1 MELDAPR
8 LDFPGI
14 IAQAPGFISFSL
26 QDIRAPLAL
35 LPELGTLGRSCCAVH
50 PQCPGV
56 CWTHSLSWGS
66 LLKAI
71 EASKILSPH
80 ELHGLLALRICRRL
94 LSPASRKSHARTAV
108 FPAVFFFSL
117 TSFFPFPSL
126 PFFRLW
132 GSELYRIASSQGHC
146 SQLTR
151 EEWAGRSALPMSQE
165 DVISSRL
172 AEHTSSRLAE
182 HTMSVIPIFPFLLSQ
197 PALISPHAAQCQ
209 NGTVPLQAVKPCAL
223 RSFNV
228 KTRKVGNFG
237 ETEVKTRSCG
247 RQNYFSS
254 LLPPNLNPA

>member
-94 LSPASRKSHARTAV
+94 LSPASMKSHARTAV

-117 TSFFPFPSL
+117 TSFFSFPFPTLFQTVGLRVIQDCKL
-126 PFFRLW
+126 PRALQSAHERGVGW
-132 GSELYRIASSQGHC
+132 QECPSHESGGC
-146 SQLTR
+146 NQLK
-151 EEWAGRSALPMSQE
+151 AGRAHQLKAGRAH
-165 DVISSRL
+165 DVCDPYL
-172 AEHTSSRLAE
+172 AFPSFSTCTDLTPCSTMPKWDCSLAGCK
-182 HTMSVIPIFPFLLSQ
+182 TM
-197 PALISPHAAQCQ
+197 C
-209 NGTVPLQAVKPCAL
+209 
-223 RSFNV
+223 
-228 KTRKVGNFG
+228 
-237 ETEVKTRSCG
+237 TEVFQRENKKGGELWRNRS
-247 RQNYFSS
+247 
-254 LLPPNLNPA
+254 